1 MPLNNSDAL
10 HLSETTFQLLRDL
23 IEKNTGVYYDWQ
35 QVSMLKE
42 KLTPRIL
49 ALGLDSFLDYY
60 YWLKYDADSTDEWG
74 QLMNII
80 SVPET
85 FFWREFDQIKVLVD
99 VLVPEYFSHGIR
111 EPLRIWSA
119 ACATGEEPLTI
130 AMALNEKGWFNQ
142 GVPIEIYASDG
153 SSRWIDHAKQGLY
166 RERSFRSLPFY
177 LQKKYFQQKDE
188 QTWKIEPMI
197 HQRIQWSQRNLLDE
211 TDIRPMATAPFIF
224 CRNVFIYFS
233 PEAIQK
239 TLSIFAKT
247 MPDPGYLFVS
257 ASESLLRLT
266 TDFDLEEIQ
275 GAFMYK
281 KRS

>member
-1 MPLNNSDAL
+1 MPLNNSDSL

-23 IEKNTGVYYDWQ
+23 IEKHTGVYYDLPQ
-35 QVSMLKE
+35 CSMLKD

-60 YWLKYDADSTDEWG
+60 YWLKYDSDSTDEWV
-74 QLMNII
+74 QLINMI

-130 AMALNEKGWFNQ
+130 AMALNEKGWLNQ
-142 GVPIEIYASDG
+142 GLPIEIYASDG
-153 SSRWIDHAKQGLY
+153 SSRWIDYAKQGLY
-166 RERSFRSLPFY
+166 RERSFRAIPLY
-177 LQKKYFQQKDE
+177 LQKKYFEPKDE
-188 QTWKIEPMI
+188 QTWKIEPKI
-197 HQRIQWSQRNLLDE
+197 HQRIQWSQRNLMDE
-211 TDIRPMATAPFIF
+211 NDIRPMATAPFIF

-233 PEAIQK
+233 PEAIKK
-239 TLSIFAKT
+239 TLSIFAKM
-247 MPDPGYLFVS
+247 MPEPGYLFVS
-257 ASESLLRLT
+257 ASESLLKLT
-266 TDFDLEEIQ
+266 KDFDLEEIQ

-281 KRS
+281 KQG